1 MTLVEKLF
9 PGTKTTWR
17 DKQSK
22 KRRKKKRPFLLQ
34 YDSQNEIRIWKT
46 LLHSISLSSV
56 TITTQII
63 LAESSFLDNLQI
75 KGYVVMENA
84 HRQQDD
90 VIQSSGNAYP
100 LARGH
105 SYNFPNIP
113 EQITILFNSI
123 ARIFAPLH
131 IKTAQKN
138 LPASFSC
145 ANFVKILN

>member
-1 MTLVEKLF
+1 MDF
-9 PGTKTTWR
+9 YFQ
-17 DKQSK
+17 DM
-22 KRRKKKRPFLLQ
+22 
-34 YDSQNEIRIWKT
+34 
-46 LLHSISLSSV
+46 
-56 TITTQII
+56 
-63 LAESSFLDNLQI
+63 
-75 KGYVVMENA
+75 VMENA

-90 VIQSSGNAYP
+90 LIQSSGNGYP

-138 LPASFSC
+138 LPASFSR
-145 ANFVKILN
+145 ANFLKILN